1 MKRKSWSLSYFFL
14 LAGLAV
20 QTFAQQSLEREK
32 FILEKNVQL
41 YQQGN
46 YNQAEQ
52 NFSLLVT
59 KLPNSPLLT
68 TNYLML
74 VKSKYKLGDY
84 INTIE
89 ECKKFLL
96 DFPKSSYRDDILFV
110 MGNSYY
116 QLNRY
121 TTAARTWLKSLE
133 ICDDRRMVR
142 KLETFITGNIK
153 YKLRNEEIN
162 NLMTEVSITEDGQML
177 VTLAWAK
184 KEFERGSSSL
194 ARNKL
199 EESLKNFPNSKYVKQ
214 AEELLTSGGNPASND
229 ERFALLLPLSGY
241 NEDLGQSILEGVQL
255 ALDEYNIQYDLDLKI
270 TVRDYGQEIT
280 TAIRSF
286 KDLAQNEN
294 LLAIIGPLE
303 NDITAA
309 CAALS
314 DYEHLPVLSPT
325 ATENKLTEF
334 GDYFFQLNSPI
345 SISAESL
352 ARYALDSLKLKRF
365 ATFAPIEDHFIKM
378 VNTFTETVQKSGAEM
393 LAQEWYYPG
402 DQDVYKQFMNLKR
415 VGLKLAFSDS
425 VLQNKPDITAVELDS
440 LYKVYLEMENEKI
453 EETKAK
459 IDSADIPVKV
469 IESVFIPIFK
479 EDLQFIAPQIAY
491 SNIQAQYLGNGDWY
505 NLEDLKKN
513 KNYINGII
521 FGTDGYLNEE
531 NRDYRRFRN
540 EFRNMFKKSPSIY
553 SILGYDSFKYAI
565 QAFDP
570 QTKNMSR
577 NQYFQNLKS
586 LNKYIG
592 IYRVIDLNKKRYNRG
607 FQLLKYNYGQIIPL
621 N

>member
-1 MKRKSWSLSYFFL
+1 VKRKSWSLSYFFL
-14 LAGLAV
+14 LASLVV

-41 YQQGN
+41 YQRGN

-52 NFSLLVT
+52 NFSLLII

-74 VKSKYKLGDY
+74 IKSKYKLGNY

-89 ECKKFLL
+89 HCKKYLL
-96 DFPKSSYRDDILFV
+96 KFPKSSYRDDVLFS

-116 QLNRY
+116 QLNRF
-121 TTAARTWLKSLE
+121 TTAARTWLNSLD
-133 ICDDRRMVR
+133 ICDDRRMER
-142 KLETFITGNIK
+142 KLETFITGTIK
-153 YKLRNEEIN
+153 YKLSNEEIE
-162 NLMTEVSITEDGQML
+162 NLMTAISPSEDGQML

-194 ARNKL
+194 ARVKL
-199 EESLKNFPNSKYVKQ
+199 EESLKNFPNSKYVTQ
-214 AEELLTSGGNPASND
+214 AKELLTSGGNPASND
-229 ERFALLLPLSGY
+229 ERFALLLPLSGF
-241 NEDLGQSILEGVQL
+241 NEDLGKSILEGVQL
-255 ALDEYNIQYDLDLKI
+255 ALDEYNVQYDLDLKI

-280 TAIRSF
+280 TAIKSF
-286 KDLAQNEN
+286 KDLAQNKN

-314 DYEHLPVLSPT
+314 GYEHLPVLSPT

-334 GDYFFQLNSPI
+334 SDYFFQLNSPI
-345 SISAESL
+345 NISAESI
-352 ARYALDSLKLKRF
+352 ARYALDSLKLNRF

-402 DQDVYKQFMNLKR
+402 DQDVYKQFMKLKR
-415 VGLKLAFSDS
+415 IGLKLTFSDS
-425 VLQNKPDITAVELDS
+425 VLQKTPDITTIELDS
-440 LYKVYLEMENEKI
+440 LYKVYLKMESEKI
-453 EETKAK
+453 EETKTK
-459 IDSADIPVKV
+459 IDSADIPIEV

-505 NLEDLKKN
+505 NLEELKKN

-540 EFRNMFKKSPSIY
+540 DFRNKFKKSPSIY
-553 SILGYDSFKYAI
+553 SIIGYDSFKYAI

>member
-1 MKRKSWSLSYFFL
+1 VKRKSWSLSYFFI
-14 LAGLAV
+14 LASLVV

-32 FILEKNVQL
+32 FILEKNIQL

-89 ECKKFLL
+89 RCKKFLQ
-96 DFPKSSYRDDILFV
+96 DFPKSSYRDDVLFA
-110 MGNSYY
+110 MGSSYY

-121 TTAARTWLKSLE
+121 TTAARTWLTSLE
-133 ICDDRRMVR
+133 ICDDRRMER
-142 KLETFITGNIK
+142 KLEIFITGTIK
-153 YKLRNEEIN
+153 YKLRHEEIN
-162 NLMTEVSITEDGQML
+162 NLMTEVSTSEDSQML

-184 KEFERGSSSL
+184 KEFETGASSL
-194 ARNKL
+194 ARIKL

-241 NEDLGQSILEGVQL
+241 NEDLGKSILEGVQL
-255 ALDEYNIQYDLDLKI
+255 ALDEYNTQYDLDLKI

-280 TAIRSF
+280 TAIRNF
-286 KDLAQNEN
+286 KDLAQNQN

-314 DYEHLPVLSPT
+314 GYEHLPLLSPT

-334 GDYFFQLNSPI
+334 SDFFFQLNSPI
-345 SISAESL
+345 NISAESI

-402 DQDVYKQFMNLKR
+402 DQDVYKQFMKLKR
-415 VGLKLAFSDS
+415 VGLKLVFSDS
-425 VLQNKPDITAVELDS
+425 VLQKNPDISAIEVDS
-440 LYKVYLEMENEKI
+440 LYKVYLEMETEKI

-459 IDSADIPVKV
+459 IDSADIPVEV

-505 NLEDLKKN
+505 NLDELKKN

-540 EFRNMFKKSPSIY
+540 DFRNKFKKSPSIY

-592 IYRVIDLNKKRYNRG
+592 IYRVIDLNKKRHNKG

>member
-1 MKRKSWSLSYFFL
+1 VKRKSWSLFFFFFL
-14 LAGLAV
+14 V
-20 QTFAQQSLEREK
+20 SMVIQTSAQQSLEREK

-41 YQQGN
+41 YQQGK
-46 YNQAEQ
+46 YSQAEQ
-52 NFSLLVT
+52 NFSLLVS
-59 KLPNSPLLT
+59 KLPDSPLLT

-89 ECKKFLL
+89 QCKKFLME
-96 DFPKSSYRDDILFV
+96 FPNSSYRDDILFA

-116 QLNRY
+116 QLNRF
-121 TTAARTWLKSLE
+121 TTAARTWLNSLE
-133 ICDDRRMVR
+133 ICDDQRMVR
-142 KLETFITGNIK
+142 KLETFITGTIK
-153 YKLRNEEIN
+153 YKLRNEEIV
-162 NLMTEVSITEDGQML
+162 NLVTDMSTSEDGQML
-177 VTLAWAK
+177 ATLAWAK
-184 KEFERGSSSL
+184 KEFEGGSSLL
-194 ARNKL
+194 ARSKL
-199 EESLKNFPNSKYVKQ
+199 EESIKNFPDSRYTDQ
-214 AEELLTSGGNPASND
+214 AMELLASGGNPASMD
-229 ERFALLLPLSGY
+229 ERFALLLPLSGF
-241 NEDLGQSILEGVQL
+241 NEDLGKSILEGVQL
-255 ALDEYNIQYDLDLKI
+255 ALDEYNAQYDLDLKI

-280 TAIRSF
+280 TAIKSF
-286 KDLAQNEN
+286 KDLAQNQN

-303 NDITAA
+303 NDMTAA

-314 DYEHLPVLSPT
+314 GYEHLPVLSPT

-334 GDYFFQLNSPI
+334 SDYFFQLNSPI
-345 SISAESL
+345 NISAESI

-365 ATFAPIEDHFIKM
+365 VTFAPIEDHFIKM

-402 DQDVYKQFMNLKR
+402 DQDVFKQFMKLKR

-425 VLQNKPDITAVELDS
+425 VLQKTPNITPVELDS
-440 LYKVYLEMENEKI
+440 LYKVYLSMEREKL

-459 IDSADIPVKV
+459 MDSADILIEV
-469 IESVFIPIFK
+469 IECVFIPIFK
-479 EDLQFIAPQIAY
+479 EDLKFIAPQIAY

-505 NLEDLKKN
+505 NLEELKKN

-531 NRDYRRFRN
+531 SWDYRRFRN
-540 EFRNMFKKSPSIY
+540 EYRNKFKKSPSIY

-570 QTKNMSR
+570 KTKNMSR

-586 LNKYIG
+586 LNKYNG
-592 IYRVIDLNKKRYNRG
+592 IYRVIDLNKKRYNKG